1 MIWKCFVILIL
12 LVSTMLLGVVGCGSD
27 AEEPEVFMEEKP
39 EEPVIEPTVPLS
51 SKADL
56 FGSWEVVSIYGET
69 PREFFSENEGE
80 AEAGVIEKLNLFRL
94 DFAEDDSWIWNLGS
108 GIVFEDHPD
117 IPPGEAESIGTW
129 TGTYSVE
136 DSTLIF
142 ILTESD
148 TSITSKP
155 QGFYEALT
163 GWTEEEGEQLADEFF
178 RSDIFGP
185 IRKSNVTKQGDM
197 LILITAAGKKMVF
210 ERR

>member
-1 MIWKCFVILIL
+1 MIWKCFVILIV

-27 AEEPEVFMEEKP
+27 AEEPGVFMEEKS
-39 EEPVIEPTVPLS
+39 EKPVIEPAVPLS

-69 PREFFSENEGE
+69 PREFLTEGE
-80 AEAGVIEKLNLFRL
+80 TEAGVMEKLNLFRL
-94 DFAEDDSWIWNLGS
+94 DFAEDDSWIWNLS
-108 GIVFEDHPD
+108 TEIVFEDHTN
-117 IPPGEAESIGTW
+117 IPPGEVESIGTW

-136 DSTLIF
+136 TSTLTF

-163 GWTEEEGEQLADEFF
+163 GWTEEEGEQLADESF

-185 IRKSNVTKQGDM
+185 IRKSNVTKQGDL

>member
-12 LVSTMLLGVVGCGSD
+12 LVSTMLLGVVGWGSD
-27 AEEPEVFMEEKP
+27 TEAPEVFMEEKP
-39 EEPVIEPTVPLS
+39 EEPVIEPAVPLS

-69 PREFFSENEGE
+69 PREFFTEGE
-80 AEAGVIEKLNLFRL
+80 TEAGVMEKINLFRL

-108 GIVFEDHPD
+108 EIVFEDHAD
-117 IPPGEAESIGTW
+117 IPPGELESIGTW

-136 DSTLIF
+136 ASTLIF

-148 TSITSKP
+148 TSVTSKP
-155 QGFYEALT
+155 QGFCEALT
-163 GWTEEEGEQLADEFF
+163 GSTEEEVEQLADESF
-178 RSDIFGP
+178 RSDVFGP

-197 LILITAAGKKMVF
+197 LILITAAGEKMVF

>member
-1 MIWKCFVILIL
+1 MIWKCFVILIV

-27 AEEPEVFMEEKP
+27 TEEPEVFMEEKP
-39 EEPVIEPTVPLS
+39 EDPVIEPAVPLS

-69 PREFFSENEGE
+69 PREFLTEGE
-80 AEAGVIEKLNLFRL
+80 TEAGVMEKINLFRL
-94 DFAEDDSWIWNLGS
+94 DFAEDDSWIWNLS
-108 GIVFEDHPD
+108 TEIVFEDHTN

-136 DSTLIF
+136 TSTLTF

-148 TSITSKP
+148 TSVTSKP

-163 GWTEEEGEQLADEFF
+163 GWTEEEGEQFADESF

-185 IRKSNVTKQGDM
+185 IRKSNVTKQGDL
-197 LILITAAGKKMVF
+197 LIL
-210 ERR
+210 